1 MSLQAYLP
9 EIPGKFDRDPNVD
22 GAQLPEAHSL
32 PVVPA
37 KLKITLKY
45 LQRVEAGRH
54 NLSVDSLVRFSRV
67 LKAEPKALFEEPRT
81 LMVNVGRPRKRAL

>member
-1 MSLQAYLP
+1 MLSPQT
-9 EIPGKFDRDPNVD
+9 E
-22 GAQLPEAHSL
+22 AQLKKVGRRIAELRQGAEL
-32 PVVPA
+32 TQEQLAA

-67 LKAEPKALFEEPRT
+67 LKAEPKALFEEPRS
-81 LMVNVGRPRKRAL
+81 LMVNVGRPRKRVL

>member
-1 MSLQAYLP
+1 VLSPQTEALLKKVGRRIAELRQAAELTQ
-9 EIPGKFDRDPNVD
+9 E
-22 GAQLPEAHSL
+22 QLA
-32 PVVPA
+32 A

-81 LMVNVGRPRKRAL
+81 LMVNVGRPRKRVL

>member
-1 MSLQAYLP
+1 VPSPQT
-9 EIPGKFDRDPNVD
+9 E
-22 GAQLPEAHSL
+22 AQLKKVGRRIAELRQGAEL
-32 PVVPA
+32 TQEQLAA

>member
-1 MSLQAYLP
+1 VLSPQT
-9 EIPGKFDRDPNVD
+9 E
-22 GAQLPEAHSL
+22 AQLKKVGRRIAELRQGAEL
-32 PVVPA
+32 TQEQLAA

-54 NLSVDSLVRFSRV
+54 NLSVDSLVRFSRA

-81 LMVNVGRPRKRAL
+81 LMVNVGRPRKRVP

>member
-1 MSLQAYLP
+1 VLNPQTEALLKKVGRRIAELRQAAELTQ
-9 EIPGKFDRDPNVD
+9 E
-22 GAQLPEAHSL
+22 QLA
-32 PVVPA
+32 A

-67 LKAEPKALFEEPRT
+67 LKAEPKVLFEEPRT
-81 LMVNVGRPRKRAL
+81 LMVSVGRPRKRVL